1 MLALAVLV
9 LPLLHLSE
17 PVGRA
22 DRANA
27 ALVRGDEPPP
37 GPPWQLSYR
46 AARRE
51 ALRTGR
57 PIFAYFT
64 KTY

>member
-1 MLALAVLV
+1 MLRTATFV
-9 LPLLHLSE
+9 LPLLTCLPPAPAH
-17 PVGRA
+17 
-22 DRANA
+22 A
-27 ALVRGDEPPP
+27 APVRGDEPPP

-46 AARRE
+46 AARRD
-51 ALRTGR
+51 ALRHGR